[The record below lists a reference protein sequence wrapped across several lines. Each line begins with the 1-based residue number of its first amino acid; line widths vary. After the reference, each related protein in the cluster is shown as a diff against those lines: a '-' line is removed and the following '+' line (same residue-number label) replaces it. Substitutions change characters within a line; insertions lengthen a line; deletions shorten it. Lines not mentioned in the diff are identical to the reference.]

1 MLLRTHEQLRIMLIG
16 AHPITSR
23 VLELLRLLAGWT
35 VCHDV
40 CTSRINFSFVCLSMF
55 AEMLAKFSSLG
66 DQSPLLRPGCHRQLI
81 SIFMQCVAWLKLWSP
96 WSSLR
101 SFHFKNSASN
111 DSNDVEDWVS
121 FTSHCIRFLL
131 DNFKFVWGCCLWTS
145 MCHWWHLGQDLCIGQ
160 GITSNHWGG
169 AFTVFRNLF
178 VSVVL
183 QWAVSFSRQWKK
195 WQVTERTP
203 VLSSFWQVKDG
214 PDAAFPFRAFR
225 RLRFSN
231 GVWRG
236 DCGDSCWFSSTEAKQ
251 DHNGAV
257 CLMKL
262 VNSSGAMGKYFENTI
277 YFDIFS
283 MYFHIFS
290 MYFNTN
296 FLIFAGAKFWGS
308 FVPCHLQMRPLPRLR
323 AIWDIFGLI
332 FLHKEKAFY

>member
-178 VSVVL
+178 VSVVFSCQFL
-183 QWAVSFSRQWKK
+183 YITYWVLTVSSFFQSAMEEMTSDRKNSCPESCRVK
-195 WQVTERTP
+195 
-203 VLSSFWQVKDG
+203 SSFWQVKDG

-236 DCGDSCWFSSTEAKQ
+236 DCGDSC
-251 DHNGAV
+251 
-257 CLMKL
+257 
-262 VNSSGAMGKYFENTI
+262 
-277 YFDIFS
+277 
-283 MYFHIFS
+283 
-290 MYFNTN
+290 
-296 FLIFAGAKFWGS
+296 
-308 FVPCHLQMRPLPRLR
+308 
-323 AIWDIFGLI
+323 
-332 FLHKEKAFY
+332 

>member
-1 MLLRTHEQLRIMLIG
+1 
-16 AHPITSR
+16 
-23 VLELLRLLAGWT
+23 
-35 VCHDV
+35 
-40 CTSRINFSFVCLSMF
+40 MF

-178 VSVVL
+178 VSVV
-183 QWAVSFSRQWKK
+183 FSCQFLYRTYWVNYSEQFLSVGNGRNDKWLK
-195 WQVTERTP
+195 WQKELLSW
-203 VLSSFWQVKDG
+203 VLSGKKQLLAGEGWSWRSVSISSIS
-214 PDAAFPFRAFR
+214 AITC
-225 RLRFSN
+225 FSN

-236 DCGDSCWFSSTEAKQ
+236 HCGDSCWFCSTEAKQ

-262 VNSSGAMGKYFENTI
+262 VNSSGAMGKYFQNTI
-277 YFDIFS
+277 NFDICS
-283 MYFHIFS
+283 TYFNIFS
-290 MYFNTN
+290 IYFIIFQIYFNTN
-296 FLIFAGAKFWGS
+296 FPIFAGAKFWGS

-332 FLHKEKAFY
+332 FLL